1 MTDREM
7 PASAPTPGVLDAEEA
22 RFFAEKFGVA
32 ESQVRR
38 DHVISHVLAALSA
51 AVSDD
56 VIFFGGTALTRTHLT
71 DLRLSEDIDLIAV
84 GDRQLLAGSIQAAV
98 SRSLRRSLGRP
109 GFTPDLVDTR
119 RSEPSVMSVADSRIQ
134 IQLLSQNGYPPWP
147 TELREI
153 EQRYSDAPP
162 ARLTVLTAPAFA
174 AAKLAAWN
182 DRHASRDLYDMWAMA
197 DNGIISSEAAGL
209 FSRHGP
215 FTSPGAVSFASI
227 PSEQAWMTDLAHQCR
242 PQVTAKVA
250 AEAVAAAWSS
260 V

>member
-1 MTDREM
+1 MSEAKAPM
-7 PASAPTPGVLDAEEA
+7 PGPDPGLLDADEA
-22 RFFAEKFGVA
+22 SSIAEDFGVA

-38 DHVISHVLAALSA
+38 DHLISHVLAALSA
-51 AVSDD
+51 AVSED

-84 GDRQLLAGSIQAAV
+84 GDRQLVAGFIQAAV

-109 GFTPDLVDTR
+109 AFTPDLVDTR
-119 RSEPSVMSVADSRIQ
+119 RSEPAVMSVADSRIQ
-134 IQLLSQNGYPPWP
+134 IQLLSQKGYPPWP
-147 TELREI
+147 TEWREI

-174 AAKLAAWN
+174 AAKLVAWN

-197 DNGIISSEAAGL
+197 VNGIISSEAAEL

-227 PSEQAWMTDLAHQCR
+227 PSEQAWTTDLAHQCR
-242 PQVTAKVA
+242 PQVTAKAA